1 MAYKTD
7 LTDAQWDLIKDY
19 FAPDKMGAPRK
30 YDVRDVFNA
39 LIYMLRTGCQ
49 WRLLPNDFP
58 PYKTVQ
64 YYFYRWI
71 KTGVIQKIQQH
82 LHGDL
87 RELLGRN
94 RKPSLGMIDS
104 QSVKTVQKGTD
115 IGVDGGKKV
124 KGRKRH
130 IVVDVTG
137 HLLEAQV
144 HSAQVHDSTGAYSVL
159 AECLLQENFED
170 IEKVLADTGY
180 RGDLGDWFQELAEQI
195 TGKKRP

>member
-19 FAPDKMGAPRK
+19 FAPEEMGAPRK

-104 QSVKTVQKGTD
+104 QSVKTVQKGAD
-115 IGVDGGKKV
+115 IGLDGGKKV

-159 AECLLQENFED
+159 AECLVQENFEA
-170 IEKVLADTGY
+170 IKKVLADTGY
-180 RGDLGDWFQELAEQI
+180 RGDLGEWFQDLAEQI
-195 TGKKRP
+195 TGKKRR

>member
-19 FAPDKMGAPRK
+19 FAPESMGAPRK
-30 YDVRDVFNA
+30 YEIRNVFNA

-71 KTGVIQKIQQH
+71 KTGVIQKMQQH

-104 QSVKTVQKGTD
+104 QSVKTVQKGAD
-115 IGVDGGKKV
+115 IGLDGGKKV

-159 AECLLQENFED
+159 AECLVQENFEA
-170 IEKVLADTGY
+170 IKKVLADTGY
-180 RGDLGDWFQELAEQI
+180 RGDLGEWFQDLAEQI
-195 TGKKRP
+195 TGKKRR